1 MSNVLADNQG
11 QIDCA
16 KCKKAFRGNLLAE
29 RIRCP
34 HCHHVN
40 IINAKQYPPY
50 VLLEVPHPSLA
61 ETKTVVEVC
70 SICVN

>member
-1 MSNVLADNQG
+1 M
-11 QIDCA
+11 
-16 KCKKAFRGNLLAE
+16 AE

-50 VLLEVPHPSLA
+50 VLLEVPHPSLP
-61 ETKTVVEVC
+61 ETRTVVEV
-70 SICVN
+70 SNAVV